1 MSFFFSMANGHFR
14 SMIMGKMMLLPMRIL
29 KISPYVSLILIGGSL
44 GVRTQVPVLVSSQN
58 LISSL
63 RWWHGSFSGH
73 LGPDVFGDTGIAPT
87 ILWHVNRG
95 EWWSRSTQKSR
106 INDLSINGYLIYPET
121 QHALMDDQ
129 MTRFCTQIPPLAEIQ
144 LWVCPPPSCVH
155 LEHLWN
161 TCGTL
166 GYLDIPLKVT
176 GREAVQ
182 WRHVCYWYSF
192 GVIIW
197 GSLKHPI
204 HGSFTERI
212 ARAAIDL
219 LDNQDAIK
227 KQ

>member
-1 MSFFFSMANGHFR
+1 MAWQSFWSPGSARFRRHWDSPNSFTLWWTNILLWKITIFNGKTHYKWAIFNC
-14 SMIMGKMMLLPMRIL
+14 
-29 KISPYVSLILIGGSL
+29 YVSSPEGKGMWNL
-44 GVRTQVPVLVSSQN
+44 GN
-58 LISSL
+58 DD
-63 RWWHGSFSGH
+63 
-73 LGPDVFGDTGIAPT
+73 PDPARKVEST
-87 ILWHVNRG
+87 IDRC
-95 EWWSRSTQKSR
+95 
-106 INDLSINGYLIYPET
+106 GYLIYLET

-192 GVIIW
+192 GVIIC

-212 ARAAIDL
+212 ARAAMDL

-227 KQ
+227 KTVRYYKSIVVL